1 MSQSQLI
8 FQQPT
13 REVITDP
20 WEGARWYQV
29 EACNAILRGF
39 DEYRSQLLVL
49 ATGLG
54 KTFVFCAIARQWQG
68 RVLVLCH
75 REELVEQARARLEA
89 MTGETVDVEQAGR
102 HAALYSRLVVASV
115 DTIKQPKRLERFGKD
130 HFGLVI
136 FDECFPAGT
145 LVDGVPIE
153 RIAEGDMVS
162 CVDHATGQLAYRKV
176 THRFSH
182 IAPHTWTLY
191 TDAASLECTGNHP
204 VYIKRGESVGY
215 VQAERVVPGD
225 LLCVRKRIR
234 EVGAG
239 GHHSTAPAQDLL
251 ERVSVLDLLSEDGG
265 DQPPLCVKTHD
276 RAQPDAP
283 GGDSREAEGDAQG
296 DGVGADGSRREW
308 AWAYRG
314 RVSGGK
320 RAWLEN
326 QRGGADTDA
335 SRLGFSDQ
343 LQTGRREP
351 RAEGGHRSGW
361 GEPSVVGAPGPG
373 CEEREVLT
381 WVRVARVA
389 RNEPTS
395 AGGTRVYNLEVEGC
409 HTYFANDT
417 LVHNCHHAIA
427 ATYRRPLD
435 YFTGAKLLGVTAT
448 PDRGD
453 EKALGKVFENVAYCF
468 DICDGI
474 EQGYLV
480 PLAGCQVEL
489 GEIDLDGVA
498 TVAGDLAKGQ
508 LDEVM
513 LRAVEGIVKKTL
525 ELAPDRQTVA
535 FFPGVKS
542 SEYAAERF
550 NALDPGSTGF
560 VSGETLPHDRR
571 RIIADFRE
579 GRLKRLANCMIL
591 TEGFDCPGASCIAV
605 ARPTK
610 SRSLY
615 AQMVGRGTR
624 VLGGLIEGVPGREGA
639 SLRRDI
645 IATSQKPST
654 LILDFVGNATKH
666 ALVTPEDLL
675 GGDYSDEEVE
685 LAKKKAKQD
694 KGANPQQ
701 MLAEARKELQRIAAA
716 INSRVQA
723 QARAFNP
730 FAVLELDTT
739 STTRDDMRWGRQP
752 PTPRQLE
759 ALAKMKLPKEALA
772 QLSKRQASKLL
783 EERARRHEAG
793 LATYAQVGHL
803 TKFGVDA
810 RNVTFEQAG
819 KALTYIAGCGWKP
832 KNVDMAKL
840 KLMIGEN
847 P

>member
-1 MSQSQLI
+1 MSQSTLI
-8 FQQPT
+8 FQPPT
-13 REVITDP
+13 RSVISDP

-29 EACNAILRGF
+29 EACNAILHGF
-39 DEYRSQLLVL
+39 EEYRSQLLVL

-54 KTFVFCAIARQWQG
+54 KTFVFCAIARQWSG

-89 MTGETVDVEQAGR
+89 MTNETVDVEQAGR

-136 FDECFPAGT
+136 FDEC
-145 LVDGVPIE
+145 
-153 RIAEGDMVS
+153 
-162 CVDHATGQLAYRKV
+162 
-176 THRFSH
+176 
-182 IAPHTWTLY
+182 
-191 TDAASLECTGNHP
+191 
-204 VYIKRGESVGY
+204 
-215 VQAERVVPGD
+215 
-225 LLCVRKRIR
+225 
-234 EVGAG
+234 
-239 GHHSTAPAQDLL
+239 
-251 ERVSVLDLLSEDGG
+251 
-265 DQPPLCVKTHD
+265 
-276 RAQPDAP
+276 
-283 GGDSREAEGDAQG
+283 
-296 DGVGADGSRREW
+296 
-308 AWAYRG
+308 
-314 RVSGGK
+314 
-320 RAWLEN
+320 
-326 QRGGADTDA
+326 
-335 SRLGFSDQ
+335 
-343 LQTGRREP
+343 
-351 RAEGGHRSGW
+351 
-361 GEPSVVGAPGPG
+361 
-373 CEEREVLT
+373 
-381 WVRVARVA
+381 
-389 RNEPTS
+389 
-395 AGGTRVYNLEVEGC
+395 
-409 HTYFANDT
+409 
-417 LVHNCHHAIA
+417 HHAIA
-427 ATYRRPLD
+427 TTYRRPLD
-435 YFTGAKLLGVTAT
+435 YFTSAKLLGVTAT

-480 PLAGCQVEL
+480 PLTGCQVEL

-550 NALDPGSTGF
+550 NALDPLSTGF

-591 TEGFDCPGASCIAV
+591 TEGFDSPAASCIAV

-624 VLGGLIEGVPGREGA
+624 VLSGLIEGVSGREGA
-639 SLRRDI
+639 SVRRDI
-645 IATSQKPST
+645 IAASSKPST

-675 GGDYSDEEVE
+675 GGDYSDEEVD
-685 LAKKKAKQD
+685 LAKKKAKLD
-694 KGANPQQ
+694 NGANPQQ

-716 INSRVQA
+716 ISSRVAA
-723 QARAFNP
+723 QARSFNP
-730 FAVLELDTT
+730 FAVLDIDVT
-739 STTRDDMRWGRQP
+739 STTREDMRWGRQP
-752 PTPRQLE
+752 PTERQME
-759 ALAKMKLPKEALA
+759 ALVKMKLPKEALA
-772 QLSKRQASKLL
+772 GISKRQASKLL

-793 LATYAQVGHL
+793 LATYAQLGHL
-803 TKFGVDA
+803 RKYGVESND
-810 RNVTFEQAG
+810 VTFEAASR
-819 KALTYIAGCGWKP
+819 ALTYIAQQSWNP
-832 KNVDMAKL
+832 KRVDHARL
-840 KLMIGEN
+840 QLLLGRN